1 MTALT
6 RYRATLAYD
15 GGAYHG
21 FQRQAGETPT
31 IQRAVEMAIFKVTKQ
46 HVNVVGAGRT
56 DTGVHAVGQVI
67 AFNVAWPH
75 PPQALLRALNA
86 ALPADIALQAID
98 VPTVRFHPR
107 YDAVSRVYQ
116 YTAIKADIPQP
127 LMRNRVWQ
135 IWGGLQTDLLHQA
148 AEALL
153 GEHDFA
159 AFGNPTT
166 GDITIRRVM
175 RSQWTIQHMPYGLHL
190 EYTVEANAFLKHMV
204 RRMVGLQVDVARGW
218 RSLADFAQLLHQPD
232 GTQTGTVAPPEG
244 LIFMA
249 ACYPDDVH
257 QEN

>member
-6 RYRATLAYD
+6 RYRAVLAYD

-46 HVNVVGAGRT
+46 QVNVVGAGRT
-56 DTGVHAVGQVI
+56 DTGVHAIGQVI
-67 AFNVAWPH
+67 AFNVDWPH
-75 PPQALLRALNA
+75 QPQALLRALNA
-86 ALPADIALQAID
+86 ALPPDIALQAID
-98 VPTVRFHPR
+98 VQPKFHPR

-127 LMRNRVWQ
+127 LLRNRAWQVW
-135 IWGGLQTDLLHQA
+135 GALQPDLLHQTA
-148 AEALL
+148 AVLI

-175 RSQWTIQHMPYGLHL
+175 RSEWTIQHKPYGLRL
-190 EYTVEANAFLKHMV
+190 RYTVEANAFLKHMV

-218 RSLADFAQLLHQPD
+218 RSLADFTRLLHQPE
-232 GTQTGTVAPPEG
+232 GAQTGTVAPPEG
-244 LIFMA
+244 LVFLA

-257 QEN
+257 KEN